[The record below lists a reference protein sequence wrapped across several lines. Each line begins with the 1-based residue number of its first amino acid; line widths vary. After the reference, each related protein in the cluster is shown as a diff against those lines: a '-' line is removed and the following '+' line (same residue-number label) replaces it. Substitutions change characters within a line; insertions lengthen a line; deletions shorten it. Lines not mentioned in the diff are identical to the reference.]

1 MNPMAALPQPDS
13 AALTRLHGRL
23 VDAAAADNILDIA
36 YRTIDTPLG
45 PLLIAATAAGLMRVA
60 YDSEGHDAVLAAL
73 AAQVSPR
80 VLRAPARLDTV
91 AREIDDY
98 FAGRRRGF
106 DLRLDLQLTRGFRR
120 EVLGHLRDIAYGTT
134 ATYAAVAT
142 AAGRPTAVRAV
153 GTACAVNPLPIV
165 IPCHRVV
172 RSDGSLGGY
181 LGGVAAKRA
190 LLTLESAAARPHS
203 PAAGGVSQT

>member
-1 MNPMAALPQPDS
+1 MNPLAALPQPDPTTM
-13 AALTRLHGRL
+13 ARLHARL
-23 VDAAAADNILDIA
+23 ADAAAAGDILDIA

-45 PLLIAATAAGLMRVA
+45 PLLLAATAAGLVRVA
-60 YDSEGHDAVLAAL
+60 YESEGHDGVLAAL
-73 AAQVSPR
+73 AARVSPR
-80 VLRAPARLDTV
+80 VLRAPGRLDHA

-98 FAGRRRGF
+98 FTGRRHHF
-106 DLRLDLQLTRGFRR
+106 DLPLDLQLARGFRR
-120 EVLGHLRDIAYGTT
+120 EVLGHLRDIVYGTT
-134 ATYAAVAT
+134 ASYAAVAA

-181 LGGVAAKRA
+181 LGGAAAKQA
-190 LLTLESAAARPHS
+190 LLSLESATARPHTR
-203 PAAGGVSQT
+203 PAGSVLPT